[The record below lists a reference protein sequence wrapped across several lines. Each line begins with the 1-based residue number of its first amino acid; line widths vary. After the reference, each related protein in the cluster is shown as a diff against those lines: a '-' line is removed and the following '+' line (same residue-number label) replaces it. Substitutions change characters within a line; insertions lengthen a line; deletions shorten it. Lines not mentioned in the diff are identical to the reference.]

1 MKKLLVLLLSLTVNV
16 LAQVSA
22 GIPVGGTPPPA
33 GVNAQSGAGYN
44 VVVADQGKLI
54 TLSNAAAQ
62 TVSLPAPA
70 PQAGWYVFLQNTG
83 AGAWTVNRGTA
94 NIDGAATNLTLNTG
108 QGVQINSDGSNYFTQ
123 RGIGGAGGGS
133 GTVNSGTAA
142 QLAYYATT
150 GNGVSGNSGTSLTAG
165 GKLTTAGGA
174 TGLATVTFSATPTYD
189 ASVTNGF
196 KLTLT
201 GNVTSST
208 LSNAVAGQVV
218 TFVFC
223 QDATGGR
230 TNVWPT
236 NVKGGGIIT
245 PTANICSMQS
255 FEYDGTNAYA
265 TGGMTDTG
273 TNGGL
278 QATEGTG
285 ADLVPA
291 AGTDTMWPDSTAH
304 RWKMNNNNTG
314 ATNVPGVT
322 TAAVAGNCTK
332 FAANGI
338 DLVDAGAVCGG
349 GGGATTLTIANA
361 GTTGTTLN
369 TLTKLTGAPSTA
381 VITATTDTAGA
392 VGITT
397 AGAGTTGSATIT
409 YAGSAS
415 CVFDGA
421 TTAGDYVQISATT
434 AGDCHD
440 VGATYPTSNQVIGRV
455 LSTNAAGGTFTLDLF
470 PSEVKAGAG
479 ASGYTTVQSPPGTNL
494 TGRTTLAVRDGLSAS
509 DDAGNTR
516 TNLDLDI
523 DASIVFVDDDF
534 CGGAPTPTLGQ
545 TMWVAGGGGS
555 IINGPGNF
563 GTTFPNLCAL
573 RLTSGAVA
581 STYETMGKYNASFAA
596 LGSNNNWNSKFTFK
610 LEQTTNTRAAVGFFI
625 ANGNTQTLAA
635 TDWFGLRYDTNAGS
649 ADTAFKFVACKA
661 SACTVHATNLG
672 VVNTNFHTLRLYSTT
687 AGEIHAVLDAGT
699 DLCFNS
705 GGTGGCTASA
715 NVSTSELTPNFVC
728 GNDTTAA
735 ASNCQA
741 DAFKFK
747 ARGLAR

>member
-22 GIPVGGTPPPA
+22 GTPVGGTPPPA

-273 TNGGL
+273 VNGGL

-338 DLVDAGAVCGG
+338 DLVDAGAVCG
-349 GGGATTLTIANA
+349 
-361 GTTGTTLN
+361 TGTT
-369 TLTKLTGAPSTA
+369 
-381 VITATTDTAGA
+381 
-392 VGITT
+392 
-397 AGAGTTGSATIT
+397 
-409 YAGSAS
+409 
-415 CVFDGA
+415 
-421 TTAGDYVQISATT
+421 
-434 AGDCHD
+434 
-440 VGATYPTSNQVIGRV
+440 
-455 LSTNAAGGTFTLDLF
+455 TLD
-470 PSEVKAGAG
+470 A
-479 ASGYTTVQSPPGTNL
+479 TVV
-494 TGRTTLAVRDGLSAS
+494 TL
-509 DDAGNTR
+509 
-516 TNLDLDI
+516 
-523 DASIVFVDDDF
+523 DDDF
-534 CGGAPTPTLGQ
+534 CSTGTSPQLGQ
-545 TMWVAGGGGS
+545 TGWTQGGGGS
-555 IINGPGNF
+555 IVVGPGNF
-563 GTTFPNLCAL
+563 ATTFPNLCTL

-581 STYETMGKYNASFAA
+581 STYETLGKYNVSFAA
-596 LGSNNNWNSKFTFK
+596 LGSNINWDSKFVFK
-610 LEQTTNTRAAVGFFI
+610 IEQTTNTRSAVGFFL
-625 ANGNTQTLAA
+625 ANNNTQTLAA
-635 TDWFGLRYDTNAGS
+635 TDWFGLRYDTNAGA

-672 VVNTNFHTLRLYSTT
+672 VVNTSFHTLRLYSNV

-735 ASNCQA
+735 ASNCQV

-747 ARGLAR
+747 ASSLAR